1 MSDLL
6 PGAQPGAQL
15 LRLAVLI
22 DADNA
27 NARVLPA
34 LLAEVARYGVATVK
48 RAYGDWTTPQLGG
61 WKAMLVDHAIQPM
74 QQFANTKG
82 KNATDSAL
90 IIDAMD
96 LLHTRGL
103 GGFCIVSSDSDFTGL
118 ARRIREN
125 GLLVVGFGEQKTP
138 KAFVAACD
146 RFVHT
151 ELLDG
156 TAEGSRARTA
166 GKPKDDPK
174 LVALVSRAVEDASD
188 DTGWAHL
195 GAVGSG
201 IAKLKPD
208 FDSRSWGFAK
218 LSGLV
223 RALPMFDVEE
233 RPTGA
238 GAAKALYIRDA
249 GRIA

>member
-1 MSDLL
+1 MASEA
-6 PGAQPGAQL
+6 PGTA
-15 LRLAVLI
+15 RLAVLI

-27 NARVLPA
+27 NPKVLPG
-34 LLAEVARYGVATVK
+34 LLAEVAKYGVASVK

-61 WKAMLVDHAIQPM
+61 WKAMLVEHAIQPM

-82 KNATDSAL
+82 KNATDSAM

-103 GGFCIVSSDSDFTGL
+103 DGFCIVSSDSDFTGL

-125 GLLVVGFGEQKTP
+125 GLLVIGFGEKKTP

-151 ELLDG
+151 ELLDAG
-156 TAEGSRARTA
+156 TARAPGRA
-166 GKPKDDPK
+166 APAPKEDRR
-174 LVALVSRAVEDASD
+174 LVALVRKAVEDASD
-188 DTGWAHL
+188 DTGWASL
-195 GAVGSG
+195 GAVGSS
-201 IAKLKPD
+201 IAKQQPD

-223 RALPMFDVEE
+223 RALPMFEVEE
-233 RPTGA
+233 RPRGDGASKALFIRDTRA
-238 GAAKALYIRDA
+238 GA
-249 GRIA
+249 

>member
-1 MSDLL
+1 MA
-6 PGAQPGAQL
+6 GETQRAA
-15 LRLAVLI
+15 RLAILI

-27 NARVLPA
+27 NPKTLSA
-34 LLAEVARYGVATVK
+34 LLAEVAKYGVASVK

-61 WKAMLVDHAIQPM
+61 WKTMLVEHAVQPM

-103 GGFCIVSSDSDFTGL
+103 DGFCIVSSDSDFTGL

-125 GLLVVGFGEQKTP
+125 GLLVIGFGEKKTP
-138 KAFVAACD
+138 KAFVVACD

-151 ELLDG
+151 ELLDAATVKPTG
-156 TAEGSRARTA
+156 RATSA
-166 GKPKDDPK
+166 PKEDRR
-174 LVALVSRAVEDASD
+174 LVALVRKAVEDASD
-188 DTGWAHL
+188 DTGWAPL
-195 GAVGSG
+195 GAVGSR
-201 IAKLKPD
+201 IAQQQPD

-218 LSGLV
+218 LSGLA
-223 RALPMFDVEE
+223 RALPMFEVEE
-233 RPTGA
+233 RARGDGA
-238 GAAKALYIRDA
+238 TKALFIRDA
-249 GRIA
+249 RGN